1 MTSMREVGYVH
12 KYLLSSMK
20 TCKQEKAHGK
30 KGRFWYKVLV
40 WIPLKVASTFCVF
53 RIFFFL
59 HVNSNITWFYC
70 AVDKKYCLCTIHV
83 LFMYYSCTVHES
95 HDTIHTFKN
104 YFATVFSV
112 FSFRNNKFNPNG
124 PKVMFVQILV
134 EEFLSFKS
142 LLIA

>member
-1 MTSMREVGYVH
+1 MFINICYQVWKHANKKKRMERRGDFDI
-12 KYLLSSMK
+12 KYLFGFHWK
-20 TCKQEKAHGK
+20 WRP
-30 KGRFWYKVLV
+30 RF
-40 WIPLKVASTFCVF
+40 AFSEF
-53 RIFFFL
+53 FFFL